1 MLEVLQFQFMQQA
14 LLGGLIISLATS
26 LIGVFLVLKRM
37 SLIGDSFAHAS
48 FTGIAIGFFLG
59 INPILSALVFIL
71 IISLIMNKLISKIKL
86 YSESAIAIM
95 LSFSLALA
103 LILISLAN
111 EFNTS
116 LFTYLFGSLLTI
128 SLLDI
133 GITTIVLLLILL
145 FYYFN
150 YTRLMYSA
158 FNIEIAQI
166 RDSKTQLTDKVFTIL
181 CAMTIVISIKAVGIL
196 LISALLVLPALV
208 GLRLANSFKSSIII
222 SVFTSLI
229 GVYLGIFL
237 SYFFNLPVGGVIVMS
252 LVGLFLMSLLI
263 RK

>member
-1 MLEVLQFQFMQQA
+1 MIEILSFQFMQYA
-14 LLGGLIISLATS
+14 LLGGFVISLATS
-26 LIGVFLVLKRM
+26 LVGVFLVLKRM

-48 FTGIAIGFFLG
+48 FTGVAIGFLLG
-59 INPILSALVFIL
+59 INPILSALGFIV
-71 IISLIMNKLISKIKL
+71 IISVIMNKLISKIKL
-86 YSESAIAIM
+86 YSESAIAVM

-103 LILISLAN
+103 LILISIAN

-133 GITTIVLLLILL
+133 SIAATVLLLIII

-150 YTRLMYSA
+150 YTRLMYST
-158 FNIEIAQI
+158 FNYEIAQI
-166 RDSKTQLTDKVFTIL
+166 RDKKTVFVDKIFTVL
-181 CAMTIVISIKAVGIL
+181 CALTIVISIKAVGIL
-196 LISALLVLPALV
+196 LISALLVLPALI
-208 GLRLANSFKSSIII
+208 GLRLSNSFKSAIII
-222 SVFTSLI
+222 SMISSLI
-229 GVYLGIFL
+229 GMYAGIFL

-252 LVGLFLMSLLI
+252 LVGLFILSLLI